1 MAPFTYR
8 FTSVFNPKKFKEI
21 VHSGHRYT
29 VFYENSETYSCSLLD
44 TFDNELMQAGRLLFK
59 AEKLL
64 FAFDMQTGQFAE
76 QKVRRHWSFVSEL
89 DEGPIFNLLA
99 GVSPLRA
106 LAPIGVVN
114 VQKGQGNLLDD
125 EGKTRVRLINLTLIN
140 GKKSATVGSSRPL
153 RGYDRAH
160 GDLKKWLS
168 ALDAIPCQDLVELYT
183 SLGIAVS
190 KYNPKP
196 RLQLVAQ
203 DSIKKNT
210 TIIIKT
216 FLRVARANED
226 GVIADI
232 DTEFLH
238 DYRVSFRKIRSV
250 LSLFKDV
257 YSQEDSVRLKHDFS
271 ELMRQTNKLRDLD
284 VYLLNKEEYYSL
296 VPKTTHAGLAIL
308 FNGFEKERRAEHEN
322 VAQYLKSKAYRKQ
335 LKKWQTLFGNEDN
348 LESGPKSGEF
358 TSGFARRILLQ
369 RYKKVCKIARSIDA
383 TTEDE
388 VVHQLRIHCKKLR
401 YLMEFFTTLFPA
413 EEIRQRIKSLK
424 RLQDNLGRFN
434 DYSVQQIFLKNVL
447 AGQPAGN
454 AKGIKV
460 AESIGALTA
469 MLHRLQNKER
479 RQVMKN
485 FERFDSPE
493 IRESFD
499 KLFKNE
505 VIANENPGLLQQ

>member
-1 MAPFTYR
+1 MEPFTYR
-8 FTSVFNPKKFKEI
+8 FASVFNPKKFKKI

-29 VFYENSETYSCSLLD
+29 VFYENSEACSCSLLD

-59 AEKLL
+59 TEKLL
-64 FAFDMQTGQFAE
+64 IAFDMKTGLFAE
-76 QKVRRHWSFVSEL
+76 QKVQRRWSFVSEL
-89 DEGPIFNLLA
+89 DEGPVHHLLA
-99 GVSPLRA
+99 GISPLRA
-106 LAPIGVVN
+106 LVPIALVN
-114 VQKGQGNLLDD
+114 VWKGQGNLLDD

-140 GKKSATVGSSRPL
+140 GKKSVTVGSSRPL

-160 GDLKKWLS
+160 EELKKWLS
-168 ALDAIPCQDLVELYT
+168 TLGATPCQSLVELYT
-183 SLGIAVS
+183 SLGVAVNE
-190 KYNPKP
+190 YNPKP
-196 RLQLVAQ
+196 RLQLAAQ

-210 TIIIKT
+210 TIIIET
-216 FLRVARANED
+216 FLSVARANED
-226 GVIADI
+226 GVVADI

-250 LSLFKDV
+250 LSLFKGV
-257 YSQEDSVRLKHDFS
+257 YSPEDCARLKCDFS
-271 ELMRQTNKLRDLD
+271 ELMQKTNKLRDLD

-296 VPKTTHAGLAIL
+296 VPTTTHAGLAIL
-308 FNGFEKERRAEHEN
+308 FNGFEKERRAEQKN
-322 VAQYLKSKAYRKQ
+322 VAGYIKSKAYRKQ
-335 LKKWQTLFGNEDN
+335 LKIWQTLFGNEDN
-348 LESGPKSGEF
+348 IESGPESGEY
-358 TSGFARRILLQ
+358 TSGFARRILFK
-369 RYKKVCKIARSIDA
+369 RYRNVCKIARSIDA

-388 VVHQLRIHCKKLR
+388 VVHRLRIHCKKLR
-401 YLMEFFTTLFPA
+401 YLMEFFATLFPA
-413 EEIRQRIKSLK
+413 DEIRQRVKSLK

-434 DYSVQQIFLKNVL
+434 DYSVQQIFLKDVL
-447 AGQPAGN
+447 AGQPAGS